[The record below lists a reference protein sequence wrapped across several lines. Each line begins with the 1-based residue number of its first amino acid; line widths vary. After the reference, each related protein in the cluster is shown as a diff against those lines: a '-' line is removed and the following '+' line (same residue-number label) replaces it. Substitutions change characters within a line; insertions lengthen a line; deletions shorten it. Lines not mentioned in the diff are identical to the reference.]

1 MKKLVILAA
10 LILIICAGSIASVSA
25 STSING
31 LNTTDDLNQ
40 ALKDAK
46 DLNKTVA
53 IVFDQDSCVYC
64 EMLKDD
70 VLSNPQVQKVLNEK
84 CIVVIVDVN
93 KNPDVASK
101 YKVFGTPGTVFV
113 KSDGSEISRVEGY
126 LPANEFLNSIKGI

>member
-101 YKVFGTPGTVFV
+101 YKVFGTPVTVFV